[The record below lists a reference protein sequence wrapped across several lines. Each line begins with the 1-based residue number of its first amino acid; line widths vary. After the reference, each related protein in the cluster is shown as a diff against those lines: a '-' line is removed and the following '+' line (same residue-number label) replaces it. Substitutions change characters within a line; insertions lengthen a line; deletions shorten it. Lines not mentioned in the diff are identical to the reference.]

1 MCRFWS
7 IGHSYLK
14 VVHGYNEQNLC
25 NSWCCLET
33 NFRISSENIKRSL
46 SYQCGQATRQYCITG
61 QHINTQRTLF
71 TVNMIFKPKWKCIQ
85 TIIEKDTNSVDSCC
99 LQVSSISFKFFIP
112 SLFLLWERRNEKLF
126 FFSNNC
132 IRWHFKHS
140 ISKYNSYNYTQISQV
155 YFVKF
160 HNILMN
166 KSCLHLLLSLI

>member
-126 FFSNNC
+126 FFQITAFDDILNTASQNTIHTTIHRSHKSILSNFT
-132 IRWHFKHS
+132 I
-140 ISKYNSYNYTQISQV
+140 Y
-155 YFVKF
+155 
-160 HNILMN
+160 
-166 KSCLHLLLSLI
+166 